1 VRAYGSTLEQASGLP
16 SVTGGPDD
24 PPVMLHAALGDPV
37 GGLNAAAAL
46 LLGFMHQR
54 HTGEGQ
60 HIDLSQVE
68 CMLPMVAPSI
78 LEQSATGKTS
88 PRIGNRHPR
97 YVPNGCFPTLGIDQW
112 ITLAVRTDDEW
123 RALCGVM
130 RRSDLA
136 DDAALASV
144 DGRRAHEDRIE
155 VAIRQWLADVR
166 PDIAMVTLQQAGIPA
181 GIAKLP
187 QDLASDPHLLKT
199 GHWQPS
205 DRPFMGPHLL
215 PSVAYREGDSE
226 LPYPIEHLAPTLG
239 QHNDE
244 VLRGVLGLSD
254 AEIAELARN
263 DVIGTSATLPK
274 PKKKKTEGRTASA
287 AG

>member
-1 VRAYGSTLEQASGLP
+1 
-16 SVTGGPDD
+16 
-24 PPVMLHAALGDPV
+24 
-37 GGLNAAAAL
+37 
-46 LLGFMHQR
+46 
-54 HTGEGQ
+54 
-60 HIDLSQVE
+60 
-68 CMLPMVAPSI
+68 
-78 LEQSATGKTS
+78 
-88 PRIGNRHPR
+88 
-97 YVPNGCFPTLGIDQW
+97 VPNGCFPTLGIDQW
-112 ITLAVRTDDEW
+112 ITLAARTDGEW

-130 RRSDLA
+130 RRPDLA
-136 DDAALASV
+136 NDAALASV

-166 PDIAMVTLQQAGIPA
+166 PDIAMVTLQAAGIPA

-226 LPYPIEHLAPTLG
+226 LPYPIVHLAPTLG

-274 PKKKKTEGRTASA
+274 PKKKKSDGRTASA